1 MVLFIVLR
9 RVSLISSSWGIKRS
23 KFCFNLMMTLVSI
36 PFPLWK
42 PRNYMMIPK
51 QQSFKSSSSQANGF
65 NFLPLYCNQV
75 NSSEPNVLLEKRTNR
90 GKFRIW
96 TARETLAEG
105 RKKKVKD
112 SDLAF
117 ITKNKPH
124 TKSKDEKNKLLISP
138 KWKVLN
144 ATTRP

>member
-1 MVLFIVLR
+1 M
-9 RVSLISSSWGIKRS
+9 
-23 KFCFNLMMTLVSI
+23 
-36 PFPLWK
+36 
-42 PRNYMMIPK
+42 
-51 QQSFKSSSSQANGF
+51 
-65 NFLPLYCNQV
+65 PLYCNQE

-117 ITKNKPH
+117 ITKNKPQ
-124 TKSKDEKNKLLISP
+124 TKSKDDKNKLLISP
-138 KWKVLN
+138 KWKVLMQLQDLKKAEIKKMA
-144 ATTRP
+144 ATEYEVNEWLESFYS